1 MSWTVR
7 FGVFLC
13 VVFALALTGLSGP
26 ALAQEGKQ
34 KIVVH
39 LSHFTDDLHAAF
51 MAVKLA
57 GAMKDKGADVTLF
70 VDLEG
75 ARLADA
81 RQPQDMRWGHSDALS
96 VYYAALIKKGGRVLV
111 CPHCAKA
118 AGLTADSLRDGAK
131 IGNEGE
137 VAALLLA
144 ADKILDY

>member
-1 MSWTVR
+1 MSRAVR
-7 FGVFLC
+7 SGVFVC
-13 VVFALALTGLSGP
+13 VVVALALSGLAGP
-26 ALAQEGKQ
+26 ALAQAGQQ

-57 GAMKDKGADVTLF
+57 GAMREKGADVTLF

-75 ARLADA
+75 ARLADT

-96 VYYAALIKKGGRVLV
+96 VHYAALIKKGGRVLV

-118 AGLTADSLRDGAK
+118 AGVTADSLRDGAK
-131 IGNEGE
+131 IGSEGE
-137 VAALLLA
+137 VADLLMA